1 VSAPVLVIV
10 GPSASGKS
18 ALAVELA
25 ERLGGEII
33 SADSVQI
40 YRRFDIG
47 SAKPTAAERARVP
60 HHLIDELDALD
71 PADAARFVQLA
82 DARLADIQSRGK
94 RPIVCGG
101 TFLWV
106 KAWMY
111 GLAQAPPADAGIR
124 ARHRELAERF
134 GRPHLHALLEP
145 IDPESHARLGPN
157 DLVRVSRALEV
168 HELTGKPLSQV
179 QAAHGFRAPRHDVR
193 LLGIA
198 HARPAL
204 HERITARVRQMFEAG
219 WLAEVEGLL
228 ADGYGESRALR
239 SVGYRQVSEALL
251 ASTRPEPEQLLERVV
266 VATRSFIRHQLT
278 WLREQPVEWLEPA
291 QLGELCAR
299 IVREARAELEA
310 APAR

>member
-1 VSAPVLVIV
+1 VSAPVLIIV

-25 ERLGGEII
+25 EQLQGEIV
-33 SADSVQI
+33 SADSVQL

-47 SAKPTAAERARVP
+47 SAKPSRAERERVP

-71 PADAARFVQLA
+71 PADAARFVELA

-106 KAWMY
+106 KALIY

-134 GRPHLHALLEP
+134 GRPHLHALLER

-168 HELTGKPLSQV
+168 HELTGEPLSRV

-193 LLGIA
+193 LIGIE
-198 HARPAL
+198 HPRPVL
-204 HERITARVRQMFEAG
+204 HQRIEQRVRDMFEAG
-219 WLAEVEGLL
+219 WIAEVRGLL
-228 ADGYGESRALR
+228 ADGYADARALR

-251 ASTRPEPEQLLERVV
+251 AGAPPEPEALIARVV
-266 VATRSFIRHQLT
+266 SATRSFVRHQMT
-278 WLREQPVEWLEPA
+278 WLRDQPVEWLSPA
-291 QLGELCAR
+291 ELGDFCAR
-299 IVREARAELEA
+299 SATR
-310 APAR
+310 